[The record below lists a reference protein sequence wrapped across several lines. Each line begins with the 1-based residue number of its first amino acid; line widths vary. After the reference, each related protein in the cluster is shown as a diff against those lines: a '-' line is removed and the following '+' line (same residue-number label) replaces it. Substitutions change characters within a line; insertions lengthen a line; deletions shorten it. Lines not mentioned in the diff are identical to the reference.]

1 MVGSWVESCGFEAR
15 EAVSAEDALE
25 QMARLPADIALCDIH
40 MPGENGV
47 WLASQIREQYP
58 CTAVIMASS
67 ARDVETAVA
76 SLRSEVVDYL
86 LKPFDR
92 ERLAEALTL
101 GRDWH
106 CASASAEDL
115 HAALQ
120 DRLRS
125 RRAAVAA
132 ALAEAQDTTEDALE
146 GLIAMLQLHE
156 RNGRGHALRVA
167 RLAVALADELGFDD
181 RRLEQLEQGS
191 LLHDIGKLHMPASIL
206 SKPAPLN
213 DDEWRV
219 MRTHPQIG
227 YDLLSKQSRFAD
239 IAGIVLHHHERS
251 TAAAIRAAWPARRY
265 RGRRASSPSPMPTI
279 R

>member
-1 MVGSWVESCGFEAR
+1 
-15 EAVSAEDALE
+15 
-25 QMARLPADIALCDIH
+25 
-40 MPGENGV
+40 
-47 WLASQIREQYP
+47 
-58 CTAVIMASS
+58 MASS

-106 CASASAEDL
+106 CASTSAEDL
-115 HAALQ
+115 HTALQ

-132 ALAEAQDTTEDALE
+132 ALAEAQDTTEAALE

-181 RRLEQLEQGS
+181 QRLEQLEQGS
-191 LLHDIGKLHMPASIL
+191 LLHDIGKLHMPASI
-206 SKPAPLN
+206 
-213 DDEWRV
+213 R
-219 MRTHPQIG
+219 R
-227 YDLLSKQSRFAD
+227 SRR
-239 IAGIVLHHHERS
+239 RS
-251 TAAAIRAAWPARRY
+251 TRRN
-265 RGRRASSPSPMPTI
+265 GG
-279 R
+279 